1 MTPLILRI
9 VSLVAVILIAFGAG
23 WKVKSALIAERDLAI
38 LEAKNEFINEY
49 RMNEAG
55 KAQVLEKKLA
65 DLRANERT
73 IEREKLKI
81 IDRPVYLNTCL
92 DADGLRLI
100 EAARA
105 GKTDTA
111 ESTDKVS
118 GAK

>member
-9 VSLVAVILIAFGAG
+9 VSLVVIILIAFGAG

-55 KAQVLEKKLA
+55 KAKVLEQKLA

-92 DADGLRLI
+92 DVDGLRLI
-100 EAARA
+100 EAART
-105 GKTDTA
+105 GKTNPA
-111 ESTDKVS
+111 EPADKVP